1 MYDNPSSN
9 YVKGDGM
16 KNKQNK
22 KNPYINKMSLDQIA
36 DAEANYYYIQ
46 VGEEIAEY
54 GNKTTFKKD
63 KAHWLFT
70 ELLENMLAMVEEG
83 NTEDRSIARYGLLHF
98 RVIPLRIH

>member
-1 MYDNPSSN
+1 MHNFVSSN
-9 YVKGDGM
+9 HVKGDGM
-16 KNKQNK
+16 KNKNEN

-54 GNKTTFKKD
+54 GGKTTFKKD
-63 KAHWLFT
+63 KAHWLFN
-70 ELLENMLAMVEEG
+70 ELLESMLAMVEEG

-98 RVIPLRIH
+98 RVIPLRIN